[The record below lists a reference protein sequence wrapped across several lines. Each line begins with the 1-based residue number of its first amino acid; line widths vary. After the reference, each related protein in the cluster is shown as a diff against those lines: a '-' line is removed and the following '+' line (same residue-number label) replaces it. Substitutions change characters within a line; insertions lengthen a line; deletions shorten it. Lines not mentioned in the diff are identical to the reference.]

1 MASMSMRLNNF
12 QLFARL
18 VARQGVAVC
27 LVEFRNSV
35 TPTEAAPTIA
45 PFPAGLNDC
54 FTGLEWLDANRAE
67 LGIGAVCVAG
77 ESGGGNLAIA
87 TALKAKREGKLA
99 LLPSG
104 VFALC
109 PYIAGN
115 WPQDEQN
122 NGTLG
127 TSHIDNAQSPMTPL
141 MQAVGYGL
149 EAYQAGD
156 PLAWPS
162 FATVEELEGY
172 PRTTISVNEGDV
184 FRDEGVLFY
193 RKLLAAGVVAECRQV
208 MGTPH
213 AADINMFTTIPEVC
227 LSTARAMADFAADG
241 EPLQRMATAM
251 P

>member
-1 MASMSMRLNNF
+1 MSSPRRI
-12 QLFARL
+12 ARR
-18 VARQGVAVC
+18 AC
-27 LVEFRNSV
+27 SSSS
-35 TPTEAAPTIA
+35 AP
-45 PFPAGLNDC
+45 
-54 FTGLEWLDANRAE
+54 
-67 LGIGAVCVAG
+67 
-77 ESGGGNLAIA
+77 
-87 TALKAKREGKLA
+87 

-172 PRTTISVNEGDV
+172 PRTAISVNEGDV

-213 AADINMFTTIPEVC
+213 AADVMGWLFVPEIC
-227 LSTARAMADFAADG
+227 LSTARAMADFAGGGAVL
-241 EPLQRMATAM
+241 EARMATGLPA
-251 P
+251 PAPRVATN